1 MPAVMPAL
9 GATGPSATKMR
20 LAWTRAA
27 GCKRASCPI
36 RLWWVVHWRPSSR
49 PARAASSAPE
59 HTVHSRAEPDASAGP
74 TLRASQA
81 AVSPS
86 HRSRP
91 ALGPPAWSATPT
103 TTTQAP
109 CGKRFGN
116 GAMPLSAIGSEL
128 GSDLRAPATDSAKA
142 GTAPARPDKRFA
154 IRKGSATPA
163 RSSNS
168 TPGVTTTITVVVVG
182 REGAVRVLVQRQCRR
197 ELAQPIQRPH
207 QPRRERERALALDVQ
222 HPHDR
227 QAAFGEAGDQRV
239 LGR

>member
-74 TLRASQA
+74 TLRASHA
-81 AVSPS
+81 AVSHS
-86 HRSRP
+86 HRSRS

-182 REGAVRVLVQRQCRR
+182 RDGAGSGRFGMRHGAGPMLVGPRQRALDRHDPREAPFQHQFRALLDLGARVLAPV
-197 ELAQPIQRPH
+197 
-207 QPRRERERALALDVQ
+207 
-222 HPHDR
+222 
-227 QAAFGEAGDQRV
+227 G
-239 LGR
+239 